1 MKSTNRSLKWLR
13 YLSAGAILTAT
24 GAGGAG
30 CLTRPVSKADPTTKV
45 NFTSTVSQQQ
55 VDKVDLLFMIDNSAS
70 MGDKQAILADAVP
83 NLLVGLLKPKC
94 ADPATGIAAA
104 GAPTA
109 DPLGN

>member
-1 MKSTNRSLKWLR
+1 
-13 YLSAGAILTAT
+13 
-24 GAGGAG
+24 
-30 CLTRPVSKADPTTKV
+30 
-45 NFTSTVSQQQ
+45 
-55 VDKVDLLFMIDNSAS
+55 MIDNSAS

-109 DPLGN
+109 DPLGNKANNYNCPSGHEARVQARHRHAHRHHLVVARRLRW